1 MEYLSL
7 KQVTQAH
14 LKEIEE
20 AVNRVIK
27 SGWYLR
33 GEATQTFEEQY
44 ANYIGTR
51 YCVGCGNGLDALRL
65 ILMAYKTLGTMHEGD
80 EVIVPAN
87 TYIAT
92 ILSISSNGLTPI
104 LVEPRWETLEID
116 PDRIEE
122 HITPRTRAIMIVH
135 LYGRCAYT
143 EKIKD
148 ICRRHNLKLIED
160 NAQAHGCTFQGKH
173 TGSLGDAAAH
183 SFYPGKNLGAL
194 GDAGAVT
201 TNDEKLAHTLRALA
215 NYGSSQKYV
224 FPYKGVNSRI
234 DELQAAVLSVKLKYL
249 DEENNHRK
257 QIGKMLNEGIT
268 NDEIYIPTDR
278 EADNVYHI
286 YPIFCKQRNLL
297 QQYLREKG
305 IQTMIHYPI
314 PPHKQQA
321 YSEWNNRS
329 YPITERIHNEELSL
343 PCNQTMTDREVEQ
356 LITAVNLFGKSMDGA
371 VR

>member
-20 AVNRVIK
+20 AVNRVIE

-122 HITPRTRAIMIVH
+122 HITPRT
-135 LYGRCAYT
+135 
-143 EKIKD
+143 
-148 ICRRHNLKLIED
+148 
-160 NAQAHGCTFQGKH
+160 
-173 TGSLGDAAAH
+173 
-183 SFYPGKNLGAL
+183 
-194 GDAGAVT
+194 
-201 TNDEKLAHTLRALA
+201 
-215 NYGSSQKYV
+215 
-224 FPYKGVNSRI
+224 
-234 DELQAAVLSVKLKYL
+234 
-249 DEENNHRK
+249 
-257 QIGKMLNEGIT
+257 
-268 NDEIYIPTDR
+268 
-278 EADNVYHI
+278 
-286 YPIFCKQRNLL
+286 
-297 QQYLREKG
+297 
-305 IQTMIHYPI
+305 
-314 PPHKQQA
+314 
-321 YSEWNNRS
+321 
-329 YPITERIHNEELSL
+329 
-343 PCNQTMTDREVEQ
+343 
-356 LITAVNLFGKSMDGA
+356 
-371 VR
+371 